1 MVKKGTKRSSSTR
14 GQSVTGRGQGH
25 FRRGNGTLH
34 DFQLSIIHSCY
45 TSSSTIDIPCRMCN
59 TCLFQLGPR
68 LLLLD
73 DRLSPRLCGGAAP
86 ASSCLTPGAPLAL
99 FVHGHRGRVGRWHE
113 DGGETERGVG
123 GKGRSLVQVY
133 RAGAALVPLYSLAF
147 GLRSSKGSL
156 SSLCFFLRLSVHRR
170 PRPRY
175 VRQESL
181 L

>member
-14 GQSVTGRGQGH
+14 GQSVTGRGH
-25 FRRGNGTLH
+25 FRRGNGSCMRH
-34 DFQLSIIHSCY
+34 IACFSIVCHH
-45 TSSSTIDIPCRMCN
+45 PLLLKMCN

-73 DRLSPRLCGGAAP
+73 DRLSPRLCGSAAP

-123 GKGRSLVQVY
+123 GKGGSLVQVY
-133 RAGAALVPLYSLAF
+133 RAGAALVPLYSLAL